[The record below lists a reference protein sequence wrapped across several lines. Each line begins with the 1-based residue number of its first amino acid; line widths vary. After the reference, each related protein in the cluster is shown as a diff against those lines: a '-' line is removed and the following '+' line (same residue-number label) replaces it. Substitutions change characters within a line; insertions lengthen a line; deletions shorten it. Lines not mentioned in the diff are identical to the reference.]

1 MFTPWGAPVQMLRLE
16 PGITAVLT
24 ARHGGLML
32 ARGYAERQL
41 SAAARLRAIRFG
53 EYYAFEIGHAW
64 AIPMLELPHLR
75 EAFGSFAKLDPQR
88 TSTPDLRRILLA
100 QHPDYLAEI
109 DAQQS
114 SMPPAAAVTR
124 TLSTESR

>member
-1 MFTPWGAPVQMLRLE
+1 MFTPWGAPVQTLRLE

-24 ARHGGLML
+24 ARHGGLVL
-32 ARGYAERQL
+32 ARGYAERHL
-41 SAAARLRAIRFG
+41 SGPARARAIRFG
-53 EYYAFEIGHAW
+53 EYYTFEIGYAW
-64 AIPMLELPHLR
+64 AMPMLELPHLR
-75 EAFGSFAKLDPQR
+75 AAFRSFAKLEQQS

-114 SMPPAAAVTR
+114 SVPPAAAATR
-124 TLSTESR
+124 ALSTESR